1 MKMGRRRLKQQK
13 MNADVTLEPQQQE
26 NTDETPLSQYLR
38 EMKRHP
44 RITPSRELVL
54 GKRIKNGQEM
64 VANLVMGCSSESP
77 GMVELKEMTAT
88 WLKKRESS
96 KIGNGEFIADAEK
109 GVRQMARR
117 HCEDRE
123 LAALSRRLSRMVE
136 KIKAGVEEL
145 VTANLRLVVVVAKA
159 YFNRGLSMDDLIQ
172 EGNIGLIKAAWKFDY
187 SLGHRF
193 STYSVWWI
201 RQSISRAIY
210 DKAHMIRL
218 PIHFQE
224 LKSKLRKAYI
234 ELAKEPGQDPDPAE
248 ISESVGLNPEQVF
261 WLINL
266 TQEPYSLEGFGV
278 DGETGLAD
286 ILISDEG
293 PGAFEKVTYQELCNT
308 MRGMLDNFPGREAVI
323 LKRRFGFDDDEEW
336 TLDQVGK
343 ILSLSRERIRQ
354 IEKQALARMRLP
366 ENLETLQEFI

>member
-1 MKMGRRRLKQQK
+1 MDSDLTLK
-13 MNADVTLEPQQQE
+13 PQNQE
-26 NTDETPLSQYLR
+26 TTNDDTPLSQYLK

-44 RITPSRELVL
+44 RIPPSRELVL
-54 GKRIKNGQEM
+54 GKRIKHGQEI
-64 VANLVMGCSSESP
+64 VANLVLNCPSESP
-77 GMVELKEMTAT
+77 GVVDLKEMASI
-88 WLKKRESS
+88 WLKKRDNSR
-96 KIGNGEFIADAEK
+96 IGNGEFVTDAEK
-109 GVRQMARR
+109 KARQLARQHR
-117 HCEDRE
+117 EDRDLE
-123 LAALSRRLSRMVE
+123 SLSRRLSRIVE
-136 KIKAGVEEL
+136 KVKAGVEEL

-159 YFNRGLSMDDLIQ
+159 YYNRGLSMDDLIQ
-172 EGNIGLIKAAWKFDY
+172 EGNIGLIKAAWKFDFL
-187 SLGHRF
+187 LGHRF

-210 DKAHMIRL
+210 DKSHMIRL

-234 ELAKEPGQDPDPAE
+234 ELAGEPGQDPDPCE
-248 ISESVGLNPEQVF
+248 ISELAGLSPEQVF

-286 ILISDEG
+286 ILISDDG
-293 PGAFEKVTYQELCNT
+293 PCVFEKVTYRELCET
-308 MRGMLDNFPGREAVI
+308 MRSMLDTFPGREAVI

-343 ILSLSRERIRQ
+343 ELSLSRERIRQ

-366 ENLETLQEFI
+366 EYIETLLEFI

>member
-1 MKMGRRRLKQQK
+1 MGRRRANQK
-13 MNADVTLEPQQQE
+13 KMESDVTLVPRQKETQE
-26 NTDETPLSQYLR
+26 DETPLSQYLK

-64 VANLVMGCSSESP
+64 VANLVMSCPSKAAGVKDLQNEAA
-77 GMVELKEMTAT
+77 V

-96 KIGNGEFIADAEK
+96 KIGNGEFIAYADKETR
-109 GVRQMARR
+109 VLARR
-117 HCEDRE
+117 HPEDKNLQSLGRKIN
-123 LAALSRRLSRMVE
+123 RMVNR
-136 KIKAGVEEL
+136 IKDGVEEL

-159 YFNRGLSMDDLIQ
+159 YYNRGLSMDDLIQ
-172 EGNIGLIKAAWKFDY
+172 EGNIGLIKAAWKFDF

-234 ELAKEPGQDPDPAE
+234 ELAKEPGQDPDPNE
-248 ISESVGLNPEQVF
+248 ISESVGLSPEQVF

-266 TQEPYSLEGFGV
+266 TQEPYSWKDSVWTEKP
-278 DGETGLAD
+278 DWP
-286 ILISDEG
+286 ISSFQTTV
-293 PGAFEKVTYQELCNT
+293 PA
-308 MRGMLDNFPGREAVI
+308 R
-323 LKRRFGFDDDEEW
+323 LK
-336 TLDQVGK
+336 K
-343 ILSLSRERIRQ
+343 
-354 IEKQALARMRLP
+354 
-366 ENLETLQEFI
+366 

>member
-1 MKMGRRRLKQQK
+1 MKQQT
-13 MNADVTLEPQQQE
+13 METEHATYPQQYE
-26 NTDETPLSQYLR
+26 TYNNEDDTPLSQYLK

-44 RITPSRELVL
+44 RISPARELVL
-54 GKRIKNGQEM
+54 GRRIKNGQEM
-64 VANLVMGCSSESP
+64 VAKLVLDCPSQAAGIRD
-77 GMVELKEMTAT
+77 LKESASNWM
-88 WLKKRESS
+88 KKREIS
-96 KIGNGEFIADAEK
+96 KIGNGELIDYAEK
-109 GVRQMARR
+109 EARKLSRQQP
-117 HCEDRE
+117 EDRS
-123 LAALSRRLSRMVE
+123 LKLLSRRLSRMVA

-159 YFNRGLSMDDLIQ
+159 YYNRGLSMDDLIQ

-210 DKAHMIRL
+210 DKSHMIRL

-234 ELAKEPGQDPDPAE
+234 ELSKDPGQEPDPAE
-248 ISESVGLNPEQVF
+248 ISASVGLNPEQVF

-286 ILISDEG
+286 ILISDDG
-293 PGAFEKVTYQELCNT
+293 PCAFEKVTYQELCNT
-308 MRGMLDNFPGREAVI
+308 LRNMLDNFPGREAVI